1 MIGTSF
7 DGNIV
12 DPSNIII
19 ARTISTYNG
28 ESYVPVDV
36 NPPIGLSKNKGYWI
50 KTNKQGTIELV
61 KN

>member
-7 DGNIV
+7 DGSIL

-36 NPPIGLSKNKGYWI
+36 TPPIALSRNKGYWI
-50 KTNKQGTIELV
+50 KTNQQGTIQLL